1 MSSAIFTGFKKRFQ
15 LQNGKYTGV
24 TSDTDDRIQ
33 ARNSLEVINVAHNS
47 KGTLEAGQY
56 ILLRY
61 LDPPWQGFYDVFK
74 VIDEDCLIGRV
85 YLGEYPNGARLF
97 TFPMLRTYSFA
108 QMTVSDHA
116 ALYAGGTAPT
126 PFDLNGLWRMDV
138 ISNANHAAGIAYLEF
153 ISRPDGSFQ
162 ANFQLVGLLE
172 GLVIPSFAQDHF
184 QLNDF
189 TPFHDEIR
197 KVSADFLV
205 GRYVAPLAAPLESL
219 LGNSSLGLFHT
230 EANGEFGFYYMLT
243 RAAAQELPTNTLLRP
258 FLDTRLPDG
267 VGMTFDEQM
276 VGWYFPGQG
285 TPGPGRE
292 GDLTIETRIPASG
305 DPAGAVDCDFS
316 ARMSIRDVNEFVDGY
331 EHEAQMSGA
340 IHFAAFED
348 LGDARLTMDAA
359 NSLFHYLRI
368 DPATRQAEMNYHI
381 EFLTHDGRR
390 FLFDGSKYMDGASG
404 PDAYTA
410 LLDDYTTLYCHVH
423 EQLKDGSLRE
433 TGTAYMKFR
442 TFENLAAVSN
452 LAGFLASFQTTGT
465 GDAAIQFQARMR
477 FLAFTAQ
484 FVERQYDPLV
494 AGKGA

>member
-1 MSSAIFTGFKKRFQ
+1 
-15 LQNGKYTGV
+15 
-24 TSDTDDRIQ
+24 
-33 ARNSLEVINVAHNS
+33 
-47 KGTLEAGQY
+47 
-56 ILLRY
+56 
-61 LDPPWQGFYDVFK
+61 
-74 VIDEDCLIGRV
+74 
-85 YLGEYPNGARLF
+85 
-97 TFPMLRTYSFA
+97 
-108 QMTVSDHA
+108 
-116 ALYAGGTAPT
+116 
-126 PFDLNGLWRMDV
+126 MDV

-162 ANFQLVGLLE
+162 ANFQLMGLLE
-172 GLVIPSFAQDHF
+172 GLVIPTFAQDHF

-205 GRYVAPLAAPLESL
+205 GKYVAPLAAPLASL

-230 EANGEFGFYYMLT
+230 EADGEFGFYYMLT

-285 TPGPGRE
+285 TPSPGRE
-292 GDLTIETRIPASG
+292 GDLTIGARIPASG
-305 DPAGAVDCDFS
+305 DPAGAVACDFS
-316 ARMSIRDVNEFVDGY
+316 ARMSIKDVNEFVDGY

-340 IHFAAFED
+340 IHFAAFEN
-348 LGDARLTMDAA
+348 LGDATFTMDAA
-359 NSLFHYLRI
+359 NSSFHYLRI

-390 FLFDGSKYMDGASG
+390 FLFDGAKYMDGASG
-404 PDAYTA
+404 PDAYAA
-410 LLDDYTTLYCHVH
+410 LLHDYTTLYCHVH

-452 LAGFLASFQTTGT
+452 LAGFLASFQITGT
-465 GDAAIQFQARMR
+465 GDAAVQFQARMR